1 MLLELLISLTKFT
14 VLNNYKTNAMSIQII
29 RTYSH
34 SDAIML
40 TAVSTLVENAIT
52 HKAIII
58 PKRATWAAPYLS
70 GFKTRIDLVIKDVF
84 GVDNAKE
91 LREATQTVNTM
102 QLDALHKIGL
112 INTEII
118 QDFKINPLAEQKY

>member
-1 MLLELLISLTKFT
+1 
-14 VLNNYKTNAMSIQII
+14 MSIQII

-40 TAVSTLVENAIT
+40 TAVSTLVENAIA
-52 HKAIII
+52 HKAVII
-58 PKRATWAAPYLS
+58 PKRATWADPYLS

-91 LREATQTVNTM
+91 LRVATQTVNTM
-102 QLDALHKIGL
+102 QLDALHKLGL
-112 INTEII
+112 INTEIT
-118 QDFKINPLAEQKY
+118 QDFKNTPTRRTEILTT